1 MAIKKWTNELT
12 KECDK
17 FLLIDDK
24 ICIAY
29 GYHTYLWGNKNGVE
43 RNEYN
48 YISLRVPGATRGGIK
63 VVNDIIVDIYF
74 DKAVCFGDMGC
85 YKKEIES
92 FIKDKFIGT
101 KFDLPI
107 VDFPMEKVK

>member
-1 MAIKKWTNELT
+1 MNMKKWTNELT

-48 YISLRVPGATRGGIK
+48 YISLRVPGATRGGVK
-63 VVNDIIVDIYF
+63 VVDNIIVDIKFYE
-74 DKAVCFGDMGC
+74 DTCFSVIGC

-107 VDFPMEKVK
+107 VDFESEVN